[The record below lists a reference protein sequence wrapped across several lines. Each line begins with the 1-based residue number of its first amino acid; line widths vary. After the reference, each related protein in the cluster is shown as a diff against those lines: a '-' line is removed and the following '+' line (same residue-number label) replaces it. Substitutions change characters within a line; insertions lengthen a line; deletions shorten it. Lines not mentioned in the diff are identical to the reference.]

1 MQPAVPRWLALLG
14 ALAALI
20 SGVPLLAKATDT
32 GLAAHNAAGRAGLSA
47 PKYPVTRRDPLVE
60 THFGE
65 RIADPY
71 RWLENDVRSD
81 SEVSAWVEREN
92 ALTRDY
98 LARLPGRERLAA
110 RIRQLLDYE
119 RFGVPR
125 KAGKRYFYTRNSGLQ
140 NQSVLQVRD
149 SLNGRGRVLI
159 DPNTW
164 SGDGATALDQW
175 EPSHNG
181 KLLAYSVQDGGSDW
195 RTIRFVDV
203 ASGAV
208 LPDQLNWV
216 KFSQIAWVGSEG
228 VLYSRFPARGTAP
241 DYQSRN
247 YDQAVWFHRIG
258 TPQSEDQLVY
268 ATPDRPELGHS
279 ARVTADGRWAI
290 VTSSIGTDPRYAIN
304 VVDLRKR
311 RKAGWSTRQL
321 IGGFTHDWTLV
332 DGLGDIVWFVTNA
345 GAPRYRLVMFDL
357 SDKRPQPLEIIPQRT
372 AKLEAANVVGDRLVL
387 SYLQD
392 ASTRAV
398 VTDFAGRPV
407 RALALNGIGTA
418 AGFDGRA
425 GDPETFFSYSS
436 FNQPSAIFR
445 LDLATGRTTPF
456 ARPRLSFRPED
467 YAVEQHFFTSRDG
480 TRVPMFV
487 VRKRAAAE
495 AKTPLPT
502 LLYGYGGFDISLT
515 PGFSSPRMAWL
526 EAGGAFAMA
535 NLRGGGEYGSEWHDA
550 GRLANKQNVFDDFI
564 AAGEYLIAQGI
575 TRPGGLAIQG
585 GSNGGLLVGAVV
597 NQRPDLFAAANPD
610 VGVMDMLRFDRFTA
624 GRYWIDDYGRP
635 DVEADWRV
643 LRAYSPYHNIRTGGK
658 GPDYPAILVTTAD
671 TDDRVVPG
679 HSFKYAAALQAA
691 DLGHRPQLIRIET
704 RAGHGSGKP
713 TDKVIDSGA
722 DVLAFLAYWSGLD
735 LAAEGPSGALR

>member
-1 MQPAVPRWLALLG
+1 MRSVSFRLFVGLAVLAVTLAG
-14 ALAALI
+14 HPLAAT
-20 SGVPLLAKATDT
+20 ATDPS
-32 GLAAHNAAGRAGLSA
+32 LLSA
-47 PKYPVTRRDPLVE
+47 PRYPVTRADPIVE

-65 RIADPY
+65 RVADPY

-81 SEVSAWVEREN
+81 KEVAAWVERES
-92 ALTRDY
+92 AVTRDY
-98 LARLPGRERLAA
+98 LARLPGRDLLAA
-110 RIRQLLDYE
+110 QIRELIDYE
-119 RFGVPR
+119 RFGIPR

-149 SLNGRGRVLI
+149 KLNGAGRVLV
-159 DPNTW
+159 DPNAW
-164 SGDGATALDQW
+164 SGDGTTALDQW
-175 EPSHNG
+175 EPSRGG
-181 KLLAYSVQDGGSDW
+181 KLLAYSVQDAGSDW
-195 RTIRFVDV
+195 RSIRFVDV
-203 ASGAV
+203 ETGAV

-228 VLYSRFPARGTAP
+228 VLYSRFPARGNGP
-241 DYQSRN
+241 DFQSRN
-247 YDQAVWFHRIG
+247 YDQTVWFHRIG
-258 TPQSEDQLVY
+258 TPQSEDELVF
-268 ATPDRPELGHS
+268 ATPSHPEQGHS
-279 ARVTADGRWAI
+279 ARVTADGRWAVI
-290 VTSSIGTDPRYAIN
+290 TSTIGTDPRYAVHVI
-304 VVDLRKR
+304 DLRKR
-311 RKAGWSTRQL
+311 GKAGWKARAL
-321 IGGFTHDWTLV
+321 VGGFTHDWTLV
-332 DGLGDIVWFVTNA
+332 DGLGNLLWFVTNDA
-345 GAPRYRLVMFDL
+345 APRYRLVMLDL
-357 SDKRPQPLEIIPQRT
+357 SARTLQPLEVVGQRA
-372 AKLEAANVVGDRLVL
+372 AKLEAANVIGDRLVL
-387 SYLQD
+387 SYLED

-398 VTDFAGRPV
+398 VTDFSGRPV

-418 AGFDGRA
+418 AGFDGRP
-425 GDPETFFSYSS
+425 GDPETFFSFSS
-436 FNQPSAIFR
+436 FDQPAAIFR
-445 LDLATGRTTPF
+445 LDLTTGRTTPF

-467 YAVEQHFFTSRDG
+467 YAVEQRFFASKDG

-487 VRKRAAAE
+487 VRSKAIAE
-495 AKTPLPT
+495 AKTAVPT

-515 PGFSSPRMAWL
+515 PGFSSTRMAWL
-526 EAGGAFAMA
+526 RSGGAFAMA

-575 TRPGGLAIQG
+575 ASKGGLAIQG

-635 DVEADWRV
+635 DVEADWKV
-643 LRAYSPYHNIRTGGK
+643 LRAYSPYHNIRKGAA

-691 DLGHRPQLIRIET
+691 DLGDRPQLIRIET

-722 DVLAFLAYWSGLD
+722 DVLAFLAYWSGLKVAD
-735 LAAEGPSGALR
+735 APSAKALP